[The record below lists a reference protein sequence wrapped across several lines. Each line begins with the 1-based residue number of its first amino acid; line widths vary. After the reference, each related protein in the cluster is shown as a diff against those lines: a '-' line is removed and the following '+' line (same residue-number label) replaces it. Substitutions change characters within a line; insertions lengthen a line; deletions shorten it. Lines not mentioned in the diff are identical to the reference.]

1 MRVQDLVAD
10 DAISR
15 EKLAWYWTVIG
26 SVLLIASIAQPIVSA
41 QLAGIPPEDLLSPM
55 TSYLGDTPLPDEV
68 VTLFAGVFA
77 NIEFA
82 FVFAAVKL
90 IAGAAILYSAR
101 HLHVDTGRPQVVLE
115 IAAFFG
121 MAAFVGIGGYFLYS
135 SFLIGS
141 FMGVPL
147 IVTALMA
154 GFGLIVALLPARWL
168 WRNFRSLRAL

>member
-10 DAISR
+10 DAFSR

-68 VTLFAGVFA
+68 VTLFAVVFA

-90 IAGAAILYSAR
+90 VAGGAIFYCAR
-101 HLHVDTGRPQVVLE
+101 HLHADTGRPQVVLAT
-115 IAAFFG
+115 AAVLG
-121 MAAFVGIGGYFLYS
+121 MAAFVGIGGYFSYS

-141 FMGVPL
+141 AMGVPL
-147 IVTALMA
+147 LATVFMA
-154 GFGLIVALLPARWL
+154 GFGLIVALFPTRWL
-168 WRNFRSLRAL
+168 WRNFLSLRAL